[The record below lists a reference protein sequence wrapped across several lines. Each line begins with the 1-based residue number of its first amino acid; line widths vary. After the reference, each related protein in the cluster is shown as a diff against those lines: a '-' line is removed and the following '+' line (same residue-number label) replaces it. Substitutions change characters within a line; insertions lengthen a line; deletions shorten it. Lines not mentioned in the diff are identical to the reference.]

1 MAWMDDAQTRAFS
14 TYLDLM
20 EVWNA
25 RLDLT
30 AAKTR
35 EAMRDLLVTDAEIL
49 AAHVEKGARIVDV
62 GSGAGAPGLPLA
74 ILRPDLE
81 VTLVEPLGKRTAF
94 LRTVIGSIGR
104 TDVRIVQARGEKL
117 LLDEG
122 GAFDEAVSR
131 ATLPLSEWLALGLRL
146 VRPKGRVWL
155 LVARERPPKAPAVT
169 VAYGEEKSRF
179 LVGYD
184 RN

>member
-1 MAWMDDAQTRAFS
+1 MAGMDEAQTRAFS
-14 TYLDLM
+14 TYLDLLAT
-20 EVWNA
+20 WNA

-35 EAMRDLLVTDAEIL
+35 EAMRDLLVTDAEVL
-49 AAHVEKGARIVDV
+49 ALHVGKGARVVDV

-74 ILRPDLE
+74 ILRPDLQ

-94 LRTVIGSIGR
+94 LRTVIGSLGR
-104 TDVRIVQARGEKL
+104 TDVRILQARGEAV
-117 LLDEG
+117 EE

-131 ATLPLSEWLALGLRL
+131 ATLPPAEWLALGLRL

-155 LVARERPPKAPAVT
+155 LIAREKPPDTAVLT

-179 LVGYD
+179 LIGYD
-184 RN
+184 RSD

>member
-1 MAWMDDAQTRAFS
+1 MDELQTRAFS
-14 TYLDLM
+14 TYLDVL

-35 EAMRDLLVTDAEIL
+35 EAMRDLLVTDAEVL
-49 AAHVEKGARIVDV
+49 AGHVGKGARVVDV

-74 ILRPDLE
+74 ILRPDLS

-104 TDVRIVQARGEKL
+104 TDVTIVQARGEAL
-117 LLDEG
+117 EEG
-122 GAFDEAVSR
+122 TFDEAVSR
-131 ATLPLSEWLALGLRL
+131 ATLAPADWLALGRKL
-146 VRPKGRVWL
+146 VRPKGRVWVL
-155 LVARERPPKAPAVT
+155 LAKDKPPEAPIVT
-169 VAYGEEKSRF
+169 IAYGEEKARF